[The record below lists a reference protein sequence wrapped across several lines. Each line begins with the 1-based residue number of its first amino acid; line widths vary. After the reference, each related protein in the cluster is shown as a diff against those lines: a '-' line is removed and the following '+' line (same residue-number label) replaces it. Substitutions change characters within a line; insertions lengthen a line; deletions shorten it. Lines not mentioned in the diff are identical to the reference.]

1 MFKTRFSNYEIN
13 LQRNPTEAIRKKLT
27 QKLKIHKKKLGS
39 SALRAHNFRQFR
51 QISNLH
57 RPPKKIEL
65 KSFKNITKIGS
76 LRVFLFIPVCGQN
89 SVRIEWR

>member
-13 LQRNPTEAIRKKLT
+13 LQRNPTEAIRKKT
-27 QKLKIHKKKLGS
+27 DAKTKNPQKKLGS

-57 RPPKKIEL
+57 KPPKKNEL

-76 LRVFLFIPVCGQN
+76 LRVFLFITVCG
-89 SVRIEWR
+89 